1 MPTTNDNVNLKIIRG
16 VLSAG
21 SFSFINLTPGN
32 YRLVFNNIVLSGA
45 GQLGL
50 TVSTNNG
57 TSYLATGYNG
67 LFYGIAGGGFSSSTT
82 SIALTYETSPSSIPA
97 SGWCDITDIGGTSQ
111 ISAFGQAFTYFG
123 GSLNGGF
130 SAGYITAS
138 GVNAINFNGNAGGST
153 TITSGTVSLY
163 SYP

>member
-16 VLSAG
+16 VISAG
-21 SFSFINLTPGN
+21 SVSFANLTPGN
-32 YRLVFNNIVLSGA
+32 YRLVYSNIILSINGLLA
-45 GQLGL
+45 L

-57 TSYLATGYNG
+57 ISYLSTGYIG
-67 LFYGIAGGGFSSSTT
+67 GISSIASGSPASSTT
-82 SIALTYETSPSSIPA
+82 CHLLTYETPAANPGA

-111 ISAFGQAFTYFG
+111 VSVFGQAFSYLG
-123 GSLNGGF
+123 GNNGGYAA
-130 SAGYITAS
+130 SYINAS
-138 GVNAINFNGNAGGST
+138 GVNAINLNGAGNSAA